1 MPSTTTSSTRPSSM
15 PQLLPGARVVGGI
28 AVVAAAVGIYLG
40 TKFSGFGLGG
50 GGANGIG
57 SGNPEDL
64 VVSTEKTSSRRP
76 VRDASPPNI
85 PENKPSPAGET
96 KPKSLGA
103 VTSLDVVIDGD
114 GYLLRKGPSENDTKE
129 ASLDEIL
136 GLVRSFPPDKEGV
149 RVRVFRKG
157 TALPSAENR
166 LQAALKEAGVPSSE
180 VLVVKELID

>member
-1 MPSTTTSSTRPSSM
+1 MPSPSTSSTRPPSM
-15 PQLLPGARVVGGI
+15 PQLLPSARVVGGI
-28 AVVAAAVGIYLG
+28 AVVAAAVGLYLG
-40 TKFSGFGLGG
+40 TKLPGFGLGG
-50 GGANGIG
+50 GKGTG
-57 SGNPEDL
+57 SGSPEDL
-64 VVSTEKTSSRRP
+64 VVSTEKTTGKRT
-76 VRDASPPNI
+76 VREASPPTI

-96 KPKSLGA
+96 KPKSLAA

-114 GYLLRKGPSENDTKE
+114 GYQLRKGPSESDTKD

-136 GLVRSFPPDKEGV
+136 GLVRNFPPDKEGV

-166 LQAALKEAGVPSSE
+166 LQAALKDAGVPSSE